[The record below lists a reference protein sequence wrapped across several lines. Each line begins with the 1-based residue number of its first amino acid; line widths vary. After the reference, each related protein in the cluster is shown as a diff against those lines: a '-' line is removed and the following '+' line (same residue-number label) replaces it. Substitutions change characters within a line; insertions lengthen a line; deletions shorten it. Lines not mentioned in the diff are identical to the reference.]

1 MNTKSANEI
10 RKELYPDQEFAIR
23 LAVKYIQQN
32 QAACIEK
39 FGREMIGNYI
49 YKGSPVNH
57 ILLGVQGTTYD
68 LILCKTTTFN
78 GNAMGIHY
86 AQERFDAADT
96 HFEVVLALMLGWDG
110 SVLNN

>member
-32 QAACIEK
+32 QAACIKE
-39 FGREMIGNYI
+39 FGHEMAGSYL
-49 YKGSPVNH
+49 YGGSPVNH
-57 ILLGVQGTTYD
+57 ILLGIRGTIYD
-68 LILCKTTTFN
+68 LILCKTSMFN
-78 GNAMGIHY
+78 GNAIGIRY